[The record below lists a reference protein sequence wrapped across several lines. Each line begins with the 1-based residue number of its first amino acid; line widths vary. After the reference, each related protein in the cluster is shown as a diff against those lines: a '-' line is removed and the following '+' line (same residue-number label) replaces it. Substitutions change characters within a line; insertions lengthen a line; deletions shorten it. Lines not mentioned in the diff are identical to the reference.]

1 MHPDLRGWTCAV
13 GPTHLDPGVAPGA
26 VETNAEAKVALWNA
40 LQVMSAKQFVVMAWL
55 WLARRDLGSGQVRR

>member
-1 MHPDLRGWTCAV
+1 M